1 MSYLYDA
8 MKENYA
14 KITLL
19 GKSALFSCARI
30 DRETVPE
37 GLNVYE
43 LRHADEGFEPCQ
55 IGKRIFINFIGTILS
70 KEPFDLVPSKTTS
83 NAYRGFD
90 YEEDWEYEPGCW
102 TINSYLESF
111 KNEEDEYGKQIA

>member
-19 GKSALFSCARI
+19 GKPVLFSCARI
-30 DRETVPE
+30 DRSTVPAE
-37 GLNVYE
+37 LYVYE

-55 IGKRIFINFIGTILS
+55 IGKRIFVNFIGTILS
-70 KEPFDLVPSKTTS
+70 KEPFDLVPSETTS

-90 YEEDWEYEPGCW
+90 YKEDWEYEPSCW
-102 TINSYLESF
+102 TIQSYLESF
-111 KNEEDEYGKQIA
+111 EKEEDSYEKQIA